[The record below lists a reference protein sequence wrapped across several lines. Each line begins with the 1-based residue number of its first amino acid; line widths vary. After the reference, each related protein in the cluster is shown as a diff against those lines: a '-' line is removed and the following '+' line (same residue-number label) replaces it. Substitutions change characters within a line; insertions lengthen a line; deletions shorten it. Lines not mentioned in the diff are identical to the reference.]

1 MRWTVVGWSSGLQA
15 DFPLIFFDE
24 NIFQNCIEQL
34 FDGQFVRVARNNEFG
49 EEFLFNI
56 KVIFQSLD
64 TRMSKYY
71 KQFPIIL

>member
-1 MRWTVVGWSSGLQA
+1 MRWAAVGWSSGLQA
-15 DFPLIFFDE
+15 DFPLIFFDV
-24 NIFQNCIEQL
+24 NVFQNCIEQP

-64 TRMSKYY
+64 TRMSKY
-71 KQFPIIL
+71 